1 MQNACLSLKWHWFG
15 AHIFSVGGL
24 LLTLFVA
31 LLSGPRHWYCPQQ
44 QSATDANF
52 SRKFYFN
59 TIFLSNIKEKKL
71 FQMGTFWVK
80 KNAFKCYDHKI
91 NLWLCNLMPKERECG
106 MSIFSGVGWSRT
118 TVLQV
123 YAGKSSESDIS
134 LMPLARVLNN
144 HLMNYKYSWIYTAG
158 VEFFMNPWS

>member
-106 MSIFSGVGWSRT
+106 MSRHTHTS
-118 TVLQV
+118 LQV
-123 YAGKSSESDIS
+123 QCGKWGNSLWLCILTKLMFLNWRTLYVSVWHSIGSDLQWFLFVI
-134 LMPLARVLNN
+134 
-144 HLMNYKYSWIYTAG
+144 
-158 VEFFMNPWS
+158 